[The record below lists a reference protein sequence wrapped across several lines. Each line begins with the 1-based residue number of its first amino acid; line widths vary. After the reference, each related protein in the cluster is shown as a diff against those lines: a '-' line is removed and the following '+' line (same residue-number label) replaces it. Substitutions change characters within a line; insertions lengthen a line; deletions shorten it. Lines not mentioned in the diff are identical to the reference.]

1 PKAAK
6 REFELA
12 NKDADNH
19 KFEESIAHFRKA
31 IAIYPGFVMARN
43 NLGAQLL
50 ALGKLDE
57 AAEEL
62 QKAIELDQKAFNPK
76 LNLGMVLVEQQKF
89 VEAKLMLDQAMALNS
104 GSPAAQ
110 LYDGIALLR
119 LDILDEAEKHLKA
132 AYDLGGASY
141 SLALF
146 HLGELYMNKGD
157 REAALKAFQAYLH
170 DSPSATN
177 AAEVQKLIAMLR

>member
-1 PKAAK
+1 M
-6 REFELA
+6 R
-12 NKDADNH
+12 
-19 KFEESIAHFRKA
+19 SS
-31 IAIYPGFVMARN
+31 PGSSSTSWGFPRLTA
-43 NLGAQLL
+43 
-50 ALGKLDE
+50 
-57 AAEEL
+57 
-62 QKAIELDQKAFNPK
+62 
-76 LNLGMVLVEQQKF
+76 
-89 VEAKLMLDQAMALNS
+89 NS